1 MRRRLPSLVALR
13 AFEAAARLLSFKAAA
28 EELAVTPTAVS
39 HQIRSLEAQ
48 LETPLFTRKVRG
60 IELTQAGADIAP
72 AVGKALDDMVLAINR
87 ATSKNNTLTI
97 STTPSFATLFL
108 VPHLMEFYQRFPHYS
123 VQLHTST
130 QMVDLHLDRHVDLV
144 IRYGGEAQR
153 GLNFEPI
160 FSECFQ
166 AYIAP
171 DLAAQQLAIDDLTLI
186 QTDWQQR
193 VLPDIHW
200 NAWLEAANLPARDSN
215 IIGFG
220 EEAYVLQ
227 AAIAGK
233 GIALA
238 SSILAKDL
246 VDRNLLQ
253 PYSEEVRLQGQS
265 YNLVGLS
272 NNKHHKKITDFTQWL
287 YSLNA
292 VKQN

>member
-1 MRRRLPSLVALR
+1 MRKRLPSLVALR
-13 AFEAAARLLSFKAAA
+13 TFEAAARLLSFKKAA
-28 EELAVTPTAVS
+28 EELAVTSTAVS

-72 AVGKALDDMVLAINR
+72 AVSKALDDMVIAIER

-108 VPHLMEFYQRFPHYS
+108 VPHLMEFYQKFPHYS

-144 IRYGGEAQR
+144 IRYGGKPQR
-153 GLNFEPI
+153 GLNFQPL
-160 FSECFQ
+160 FSESFY

-171 DLAAQQLAIDDLTLI
+171 SLALQELSIDDLTLI

-200 NAWLEAANLPARDSN
+200 NSWLSAAGLPARESN
-215 IIGFG
+215 IIGFA
-220 EEAYVLQ
+220 EESYVLQ

-253 PYSEEVRLQGQS
+253 LYQGEVGLQGQS

-272 NNKHHKKITDFTQWL
+272 GSKDNKKVIEFSNWL
-287 YSLNA
+287 QSLNA
-292 VKQN
+292 LK